1 MMRAP
6 LTLIVGGIL
15 LSLTEGDS
23 YSGVHYSGEDWDD
36 PEALAAGAVGLLCCC
51 IGLGIWVLNCLMQ
64 VGFAGAT
71 QRVMVTGEERFSD
84 LFRERGL
91 WLSMVLARI
100 LKFALIV
107 AATLP
112 FLFMI
117 GGPLLLADA
126 LDSEGLGAI
135 AAVFFGLAYFPIWF
149 FVFLGL
155 VLVEQAVAVESL
167 APVAA
172 LQRSWEVAKGNRF
185 SLLVFLIVTFLVQ
198 LAGLLACCVGVLF
211 TAAWSYTA
219 WYEAYIRFALPAPA
233 EGMWSDTPDPL
244 APVAPVTPGEPVRET
259 TDGSEPSVEQDT
271 GPR

>member
-6 LTLIVGGIL
+6 LTLILGGIL
-15 LSLTEGDS
+15 LALTEGEGF
-23 YSGVHYSGEDWDD
+23 SGVHYSGEDWDD
-36 PEALAAGAVGLLCCC
+36 PEALTAGALGLVCCC
-51 IGLGIWVLNCLMQ
+51 IGFGIWVLNCLLQ

-84 LFRERGL
+84 LFQERGL
-91 WLSMVLARI
+91 WFSMVLARL
-100 LKFALIV
+100 LKTVLLV

-117 GGPLLLADA
+117 GGPLLLAEA
-126 LDSEGLGAI
+126 LDVETLGAV
-135 AAVFFGLAYFPIWF
+135 AAVFFGVAYIPIWF
-149 FVFLGL
+149 FVILGL

-172 LQRSWEVAKGNRF
+172 LQRSWEVAKGNRL
-185 SLLVFLIVTFLVQ
+185 SLFVFLVVTAIVE
-198 LAGLLACCVGVLF
+198 LAGLLACCIGVLF

-219 WYEAYIRFALPAPA
+219 WYEAYIRFALKTPP
-233 EGMWSDTPDPL
+233 EGMWVDTRDQPIGDGREGSGTPVE
-244 APVAPVTPGEPVRET
+244 APVEA
-259 TDGSEPSVEQDT
+259 DT